1 MQTVKVIEVGLR
13 DGLQMVKAIMPTEA
27 KKRWLAMAYEA
38 GLREFQIGSFVPA
51 ARMPQMADTPEIV
64 RFARGFE
71 GLHGAVTVPN
81 FKGALMAMELGV
93 DQMNVPVSA
102 SVAHSAANVK
112 NSPDGMI
119 DTVARICELRD
130 SDASGGIIDKR
141 TKVKVGLATAF
152 GCAIQGAVTEEEVER
167 LARAVIAA
175 GADSVSL
182 SDTTGYANPAQ
193 VRRLFNRVRAA
204 AGPKVDTAHFHDT
217 RGLGLANVVA
227 ALDCGIRRFDAS
239 LAGLGGC
246 PHAPGATGNIVTED
260 LVFMLE
266 SMGMHTG
273 IDVGK
278 LVESRRLLEEVLP
291 EEPLHGHVWKAGL
304 TKTFF
309 SESKE
314 LQQ

>member
-1 MQTVKVIEVGLR
+1 MESVKVIEVGLR

-27 KKRWLAMAYEA
+27 KKRWLEVAYES
-38 GLREFQIGSFVPA
+38 GLREFQIGSFVPV

-64 RFARGFE
+64 RFARAFE

-93 DQMNVPVSA
+93 DQMNIPVSV
-102 SVAHSAANVK
+102 SDAHSAANVK

-119 DTVARICELRD
+119 DTVARICELRG
-130 SDASGGIIDKR
+130 SDTSGSR

-152 GCAIQGAVTEEEVER
+152 GCAIQGMVREEEVER
-167 LARAVIAA
+167 LAKAVIAA

-193 VRRLFNRVRAA
+193 VRRLFTRVRAA

-266 SMGMHTG
+266 SMGLHTG
-273 IDVGK
+273 IDIEK
-278 LVESRRLLEEVLP
+278 LIESRHLLEEVLP
-291 EEPLHGHVWKAGL
+291 DEPLHGNIWKAGL

-309 SESKE
+309 SATEKF
-314 LQQ
+314 Q